1 MWLSQDIRSERARP
15 RWLTERIASPGK
27 RLAGVPIQTTKT
39 QVRVG
44 RQSWLEELW
53 QEPVQNNRTATFFS
67 VGQMP

>member
-1 MWLSQDIRSERARP
+1 MWFSQDISSDRARS

-44 RQSWLEELW
+44 RQSPPEELR
-53 QEPVQNNRTATFFS
+53 Q
-67 VGQMP
+67 

>member
-44 RQSWLEELW
+44 RQSWSEELR
-53 QEPVQNNRTATFFS
+53 QSPV
-67 VGQMP
+67 